1 MLEISNSYEA
11 FCIDEAAFYLYNQ
24 LTKTQDKPDKRNA
37 NKLSGN
43 KFMQTLAIWK
53 RK

>member
-1 MLEISNSYEA
+1 MLKIDDDYVS
-11 FCIDEAAFYLYNQ
+11 FCVNEAALYLYNQ
-24 LTKTQDKPDKRNA
+24 LTKTQDKPDKQ
-37 NKLSGN
+37 KLTGN